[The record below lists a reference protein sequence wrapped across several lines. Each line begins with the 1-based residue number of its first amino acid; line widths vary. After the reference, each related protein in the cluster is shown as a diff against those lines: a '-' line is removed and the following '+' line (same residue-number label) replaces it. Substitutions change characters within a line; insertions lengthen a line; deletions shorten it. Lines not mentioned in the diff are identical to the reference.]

1 MTLTL
6 KKEGYEVIT
15 KNNGKE
21 AVTYLTEESPELDLI
36 ISDVNMP
43 EMGGIDLVREIRSND
58 EFKFT
63 PIVIVTTESEESM
76 KQKGKEAG
84 ASAWIVKPFEQDQL
98 LSVVSQ
104 VIV

>member
-6 KKEGYEVIT
+6 ENAGYEVIT
-15 KNNGKE
+15 KDNGRE
-21 AVTYLTEESPELDLI
+21 ALSYLTDENPEVDVI
-36 ISDVNMP
+36 IPDVNMP

-58 EFKFT
+58 RFRFT

-76 KQKGKEAG
+76 KLQGKEAG

-98 LSVVSQ
+98 ISVISQ
-104 VIV
+104 VIL